1 MTKKKMD
8 CRYEL
13 LCLLDEKKR
22 NGEKYTKLI
31 ANIENFLGKE
41 NIEKIEEKDWKPV
54 FKINKLKDGFYI
66 LINFISK
73 RVKVK
78 ELEKDILQTT
88 SKDFLN
94 RYLLLNLED
103 EKNLKIKLT
112 KKTDKFQIT
121 NNAEQN

>member
-13 LCLLDEKKR
+13 LCLLNERKK
-22 NGEKYTKLI
+22 NEEKYKRL
-31 ANIENFLGKE
+31 IENMEVLLGKE
-41 NIEKIEEKDWKPV
+41 NIEKIEEKDWKPA
-54 FKINKLKDGFYI
+54 FKINKLKDEFYI

-73 RVKVK
+73 RTKAK
-78 ELEKDILQTT
+78 ELEKNVLQAT

-112 KKTDKFQIT
+112 KKLT
-121 NNAEQN
+121 NFK